1 MPMDTVLTVLNVV
14 WGLILTGI
22 GVEMVNNPPGD
33 VRWKKWFYRI
43 LFMVFGSAVVVTT
56 FVQSVRNA
64 NEQRHLWET
73 AQRTE
78 SNLSNKV
85 SEQGGKLDAIAD
97 LWKQFLASMPAQLKS
112 AAAWGAYQA
121 MAKAT
126 INIARPAS
134 SMSVSSPTDHPASQ
148 YGQLSDDQLIGAA
161 KVVAEQMSSFR
172 GEWKYQVE
180 VEVGAR
186 YQNEREKSPTPK
198 SAERIGQLWEEE
210 EKARESVN
218 QQYALKSKDLFA
230 RADDL
235 RGVCADRVKKK
246 GGQLP
251 TEGNIADV
259 FKRLATAGIDGP
271 YGSNS
276 DPDKASR
283 YLLDVCKRL
292 GPG

>member
-33 VRWKKWFYRI
+33 VQWKKWAYRI
-43 LFMVFGSAVVVTT
+43 VFVVFGFAVIVTT
-56 FVQSVRNA
+56 FAQSVRNT
-64 NEQRHLWET
+64 NEQRHLSEN

-78 SNLSNKV
+78 NNLSNKV

-134 SMSVSSPTDHPASQ
+134 PMSVSSPTDHPASQ
-148 YGQLSDDQLIGAA
+148 YGQLSDDQLIAAA
-161 KVVAEQMSSFR
+161 KALASEIDDYM
-172 GEWKYQVE
+172 GTWKGRLRD
-180 VEVGAR
+180 VGAS
-186 YQNEREKSPTPK
+186 YQNQREQSPTP
-198 SAERIGQLWEEE
+198 SEQRMRQLWDEEP
-210 EKARESVN
+210 REREAVN
-218 QQYALKSKDLFA
+218 QQYAMKSKDLFA

-235 RGVCADRVKKK
+235 RGVLVNRLKKK
-246 GGQLP
+246 GVQRA
-251 TEGNIADV
+251 TDDQINST
-259 FKRLATAGIDGP
+259 FKNLAASGV
-271 YGSNS
+271 S
-276 DPDKASR
+276 DWSDRDSGR
-283 YLLDVCKRL
+283 VSEYLLELCKRL
-292 GPG
+292 GPS

>member
-33 VRWKKWFYRI
+33 VRWKKWAYRI
-43 LFMVFGSAVVVTT
+43 VFMVFGFAVLVTT
-56 FVQSVRNA
+56 SAQSVRNT
-64 NEQRHLWET
+64 NEQRHLSAN

-78 SNLSNKV
+78 NNLSNKV

-134 SMSVSSPTDHPASQ
+134 PMSVSSPTDHQASQ
-148 YGQLSDDQLIGAA
+148 YGQLSDDQLIAAA
-161 KVVAEQMSSFR
+161 KAIAQQIGEYP
-172 GEWKYQVE
+172 GEWRYKVKDTNAKYDEQT
-180 VEVGAR
+180 
-186 YQNEREKSPTPK
+186 YYKSPPP
-198 SAERIGQLWEEE
+198 SEDERRILEA
-210 EKARESVN
+210 AREN
-218 QQYALKSKDLFA
+218 ELKTIDQQYATKSKDLFL
-230 RADDL
+230 RADDV
-235 RGVCADRVKKK
+235 RGVLVNRLSKKK

-251 TEGNIADV
+251 TDSKINDV
-259 FKRLATAGIDGP
+259 FTRLATAGAADA
-271 YGSNS
+271 S
-276 DPDKASR
+276 DRDPQQASA
-283 YLLDVCKRL
+283 YLLELCKRL
-292 GPG
+292 RP